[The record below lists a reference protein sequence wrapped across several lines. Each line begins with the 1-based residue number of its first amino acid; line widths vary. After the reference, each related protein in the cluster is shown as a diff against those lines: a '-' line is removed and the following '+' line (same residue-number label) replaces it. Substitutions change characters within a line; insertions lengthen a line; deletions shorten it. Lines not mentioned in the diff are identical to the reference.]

1 MADKKKTKRKADY
14 EVGYGKPPK
23 HSRFKK
29 GQSGNPKGRPEGTRN
44 FKSDVLAM
52 LRSRITI
59 NKDGKPRKVTAQ
71 QAYVMRLM
79 EKALKGDARAMSEF
93 RVLAQTFNNEEFKQ
107 NMSLSDDDVAVL
119 DIYNARVLS
128 GAVVGGTNAKPADQ
142 QCDDG
147 SEARADAG
155 SQPANDPPRRKRV
168 RSIKRHRP
176 RRDLENKGDGDV

>member
-93 RVLAQTFNNEEFKQ
+93 RVLAQTFNNEEMPQ
-107 NMSLSDDDVAVL
+107 ADNLTGDDVAVL
-119 DIYNARVLS
+119 DIYNERVLK
-128 GAVVGGTNAKPADQ
+128 GAIGPVANAKAAGPESDAA
-142 QCDDG
+142 G
-147 SEARADAG
+147 GAEEMVAR
-155 SQPANDPPRRKRV
+155 QPETETPGESRKR
-168 RSIKRHRP
+168 RIKRHRP
-176 RRDLENKGDGDV
+176 RRDRENKGDGDV